1 MDNAAHADQI
11 WNVEWTSSNKVI
23 SVSADGTAAC
33 WDVESGKKLHGTQ
46 AHPLGLISASTS
58 SSPNSTE
65 KVVLNSVE
73 GTVFLWDLETQG
85 IVAKRETFNREKSDE
100 SAFSVSMHPSGGS
113 YASTGN
119 GGIAFICSTGLDKFG
134 EVQSKLTPTRA
145 KFGMCVKHSPDGK
158 YLALS
163 SENGQL
169 SVFDLATQ
177 QLSVTYASHAID
189 DVSDPARKLLLS
201 ASDDKRLL
209 LHDLRT
215 PPPISQGGHPRLGAG
230 AVAAFSGHSSW
241 VLSASL
247 SSDGKLAASGSSDKH
262 VRVWDI
268 GARKSLAVQQH
279 AGEVWGV
286 SWRPILAGGAR
297 DQFPLSLPYIPRQ
310 GMSESQGDKESNGS
324 LLNPVSIRPIPGK
337 SNSEFGDLVGEHDTK
352 SIPAATTNNLT
363 DGVTSDG
370 GIPKLKLARMDEAL
384 HHGEEVASPVDEDD
398 RSQSGSN
405 TGSDDDEEDD
415 DYNDDDDEDEDDNEE
430 DEEEDV
436 EPSLKYERLGGD
448 TSQLLEKDSA
458 CALAI
463 SESAILLGTHSGIVH
478 VLDLNGVRQ
487 RSYRPHTATIT
498 DMSVDTTGDFVAT
511 ASIDGQV
518 VIHSL
523 STPES
528 YVFDLKRP
536 MRTIALEP
544 GFGNRGSRAFVC
556 GGLAGTL
563 VLHEKGWLGHKETT
577 LHSGG
582 EGPVWASAWRTTLI
596 AWACDTG
603 VRLYDTSSST
613 RVAYLD
619 RPANSPR
626 ADLFRCTL
634 RWQDDVTLLVGWAD
648 YIKVAR
654 VRQRGEGATTSHSAV
669 TIEVLAVLQVD
680 CMIAGLSPHV
690 DAGSFLVLAYITP
703 DTFADADDSPPTT
716 REAQRRKEAHRPE
729 LRLISRAGEEHA
741 SDALSITG
749 YHLYGCNDYALVEGA
764 SPLGTFWIVL
774 SPQTLVVARPR
785 DVKDHIE
792 WLVQRKRYEEAL
804 EVLEDLGPQ
813 GQVDASIIGQKYL
826 QHLVDDGEYEKAA
839 HLTPKVLAAN
849 ATAWER
855 WIFTFAGKNQLGSI
869 APFVPTHDPQLGH
882 VVYEMILGHMLVN
895 NQESLLRTIKSW
907 PTSIYDIPAVIVA
920 VKAALAN
927 ATKKHILMDCL
938 AELYIA
944 NHQPGKA
951 LPYLLRLRRPNVFTL
966 IREHNLFTALRDDAL
981 LLVEFDQELEEKRR
995 VQGDG
1000 EGIDFTKPAVPRTAI
1015 QLLVENTHAIPINRV
1030 VQQLQS
1036 NRFFL
1041 YLYLAAL
1048 FEEDPQHASEYADV
1062 QVELFAEFAP
1072 EKLIDFLRAS
1082 SYYNLEVAFR
1092 ICDQRDLVPEQV
1104 FLLGRMGDNKRA
1116 LNLIIERLADVNR
1129 AIDFAKEQNDD
1140 DLWED
1145 LFKYSETR
1153 PAFIRGLL
1161 KNVSTEIDPI
1171 RLIRRIKNGLEI
1183 PGLKDA
1189 LITILQDFNLQI
1201 SLLEGCQTILLGDGA
1216 SLQERLHLAQTGG
1229 YLGGA
1234 AVMCPVCHEPLFIP
1248 PPDTGA
1254 LVNQQHLVLLFLCH
1268 HAIHAGCVPGGDAL
1282 PPRQGTSLSLG
1293 TIGYYGGLGGDVVNA
1308 VSEKVAYTQEVK
1320 AQLASGS
1327 GNNYHWL
1334 VGAGLRSE
1342 SEESTFGQLHGFD
1355 WLIRE
1360 EVATHNTSESCW
1372 IIVSGKVYDVTEFIS
1387 EHPGGSA
1394 VLLKHAGKDATAA
1407 YEMAHGPEIIEE
1419 GLPPEKK
1426 KGTVD
1431 PSTIQAHPKG
1441 QEEVKKDVIKPKRM
1455 PLAQVINLYDFEEN
1469 AKENLSQKAWA
1480 YFSSGATDMLCASS
1494 RTDTKY
1500 LHTNYRN
1507 RPAVDLNQK
1516 AYRQVLFRPRGMIDV
1531 GIPPTNPELQ
1541 QDGTWNTMTSTK
1553 MLGAP
1558 VSLPLM
1564 ICPTGMARLSHPSGE
1579 RSFAAAAGQTG
1590 IMQVI
1595 STNASVG
1602 LAQIIQAKSRPD
1614 QKFLFQLYVNKDRAK
1629 TETLV
1634 QKVVDT
1640 QCCVGIIVTIDA
1652 AAPGKREADERG
1664 ELDVPIDS
1672 GISSA
1677 TYKPDAKGG
1686 GIGRTMGGYLDPA
1699 LTWADIAWLRGL
1711 VPGWMKLGVKGVQT
1725 VEDALLAYELGCDV
1739 IWLSNHGGRAL
1750 DTAPPALYTLL
1761 ELHQFHPRIFRPRA
1775 RPLSSRIA
1783 SLVSIGPADPNK
1795 PSMPRIPPPKTPEAR
1810 AAAIAS
1816 LRAYHRPG
1824 APEIYVDGGVRRG
1837 TDIVKALCLGA
1848 KAVGM
1853 GRPFVYALGWE
1864 TPGVEKAIE
1873 IIRDEVET
1881 TMKLLGVTSLDQ
1893 LGPHLLN
1900 TKALEPLIDGRILAK
1915 ARL

>member
-85 IVAKRETFNREKSDE
+85 IVAKRETFNREKSGE
-100 SAFSVSMHPSGGS
+100 SVSMHPSGGS

-145 KFGMCVKHSPDGK
+145 KFGMCVKHSGILRAWYSK
-158 YLALS
+158 
-163 SENGQL
+163 N
-169 SVFDLATQ
+169 
-177 QLSVTYASHAID
+177 D

-241 VLSASL
+241 VLSQRRGGL
-247 SSDGKLAASGSSDKH
+247 KYISGRSSDKH

-286 SWRPILAGGAR
+286 SWRPILAGGGNTFVTGGEEKAVEWWSA
-297 DQFPLSLPYIPRQ
+297 P
-310 GMSESQGDKESNGS
+310 GSNGS

-370 GIPKLKLARMDEAL
+370 GIPKLELTRMDEAL

-405 TGSDDDEEDD
+405 TESDDDEEDD
-415 DYNDDDDEDEDDNEE
+415 DYSDDDDDDDDDNDNDNDNEE

-458 CALAI
+458 CAIAI
-463 SESAILLGTHSGIVH
+463 SESLLGTHSGIVH

-511 ASIDGQV
+511 ASIDGG
-518 VIHSL
+518 L
-523 STPES
+523 SSTTFLTNRLTH
-528 YVFDLKRP
+528 VKRP

-839 HLTPKVLAAN
+839 HLTPKVLADN

-855 WIFTFAGKNQLGSI
+855 WIFTFSI

-1082 SYYNLEVAFR
+1082 SYYNLEV
-1092 ICDQRDLVPEQV
+1092 RDLVPEQV

-1308 VSEKVAYTQEVK
+1308 VSEKVAYLQADVLFANEAIPEQALQSVHNVVAPTKFSRCTIRTWTIRQIWINVFLRMLSTQ
-1320 AQLASGS
+1320 
-1327 GNNYHWL
+1327 
-1334 VGAGLRSE
+1334 
-1342 SEESTFGQLHGFD
+1342 
-1355 WLIRE
+1355 

-1494 RTDTKY
+1494 RTDTKH

-1553 MLGAP
+1553 MLGVP

-1590 IMQVI
+1590 IMQVVSDMFLPPPLSPPSFLSCI

-1640 QCCVGIIVTIDA
+1640 RCCVGIIVTIDA

-1725 VEDALLAYELGCDV
+1725 VEVSPSLSFFFVSFSLLLIADV
-1739 IWLSNHGGRAL
+1739 EWWGR
-1750 DTAPPALYTLL
+1750 THCWHT
-1761 ELHQFHPRIFRPRA
+1761 
-1775 RPLSSRIA
+1775 
-1783 SLVSIGPADPNK
+1783 N
-1795 PSMPRIPPPKTPEAR
+1795 
-1810 AAAIAS
+1810 
-1816 LRAYHRPG
+1816 
-1824 APEIYVDGGVRRG
+1824 
-1837 TDIVKALCLGA
+1837 
-1848 KAVGM
+1848 
-1853 GRPFVYALGWE
+1853 
-1864 TPGVEKAIE
+1864 
-1873 IIRDEVET
+1873 
-1881 TMKLLGVTSLDQ
+1881 
-1893 LGPHLLN
+1893 
-1900 TKALEPLIDGRILAK
+1900 
-1915 ARL
+1915 

>member
-1 MDNAAHADQI
+1 
-11 WNVEWTSSNKVI
+11 
-23 SVSADGTAAC
+23 
-33 WDVESGKKLHGTQ
+33 
-46 AHPLGLISASTS
+46 
-58 SSPNSTE
+58 
-65 KVVLNSVE
+65 
-73 GTVFLWDLETQG
+73 
-85 IVAKRETFNREKSDE
+85 
-100 SAFSVSMHPSGGS
+100 
-113 YASTGN
+113 
-119 GGIAFICSTGLDKFG
+119 
-134 EVQSKLTPTRA
+134 
-145 KFGMCVKHSPDGK
+145 
-158 YLALS
+158 
-163 SENGQL
+163 
-169 SVFDLATQ
+169 
-177 QLSVTYASHAID
+177 
-189 DVSDPARKLLLS
+189 
-201 ASDDKRLL
+201 
-209 LHDLRT
+209 
-215 PPPISQGGHPRLGAG
+215 
-230 AVAAFSGHSSW
+230 
-241 VLSASL
+241 
-247 SSDGKLAASGSSDKH
+247 
-262 VRVWDI
+262 
-268 GARKSLAVQQH
+268 
-279 AGEVWGV
+279 
-286 SWRPILAGGAR
+286 
-297 DQFPLSLPYIPRQ
+297 
-310 GMSESQGDKESNGS
+310 MSESQGDKESNGS

-337 SNSEFGDLVGEHDTK
+337 SNSQFGDLVGEHDTK

-370 GIPKLKLARMDEAL
+370 GIPKLELTRMDEAL

-405 TGSDDDEEDD
+405 TESDDDEEDD
-415 DYNDDDDEDEDDNEE
+415 DDDDDDDDNEE

-458 CALAI
+458 CAIAI

-839 HLTPKVLAAN
+839 HLTPKVLADN

-1320 AQLASGS
+1320 AQLASGCPICERS
-1327 GNNYHWL
+1327 DSGAGFAIAGNNYHWL

-1342 SEESTFGQLHGFD
+1342 PEESTFGQLYEFD

-1469 AKENLSQKAWA
+1469 AKENCPKSMGIFLFWGDRHVIGGPQSKGVPT
-1480 YFSSGATDMLCASS
+1480 SPLPSS
-1494 RTDTKY
+1494 RND
-1500 LHTNYRN
+1500 R
-1507 RPAVDLNQK
+1507 RRV
-1516 AYRQVLFRPRGMIDV
+1516 
-1531 GIPPTNPELQ
+1531 PPTNPGLQ

-1614 QKFLFQLYVNKDRAK
+1614 QKFLFQLRNARSKSRGYS
-1629 TETLV
+1629 
-1634 QKVVDT
+1634 
-1640 QCCVGIIVTIDA
+1640 CCVGIIVTIDA

-1664 ELDVPIDS
+1664 ELDVPI
-1672 GISSA
+1672 
-1677 TYKPDAKGG
+1677 
-1686 GIGRTMGGYLDPA
+1686 
-1699 LTWADIAWLRGL
+1699 GL

-1783 SLVSIGPADPNK
+1783 SLVSIGLPIRT
-1795 PSMPRIPPPKTPEAR
+1795 SPRCLGSPPKTPEAR

>member
-1 MDNAAHADQI
+1 
-11 WNVEWTSSNKVI
+11 
-23 SVSADGTAAC
+23 
-33 WDVESGKKLHGTQ
+33 
-46 AHPLGLISASTS
+46 
-58 SSPNSTE
+58 
-65 KVVLNSVE
+65 
-73 GTVFLWDLETQG
+73 
-85 IVAKRETFNREKSDE
+85 
-100 SAFSVSMHPSGGS
+100 
-113 YASTGN
+113 
-119 GGIAFICSTGLDKFG
+119 
-134 EVQSKLTPTRA
+134 
-145 KFGMCVKHSPDGK
+145 
-158 YLALS
+158 
-163 SENGQL
+163 
-169 SVFDLATQ
+169 
-177 QLSVTYASHAID
+177 
-189 DVSDPARKLLLS
+189 
-201 ASDDKRLL
+201 
-209 LHDLRT
+209 
-215 PPPISQGGHPRLGAG
+215 
-230 AVAAFSGHSSW
+230 
-241 VLSASL
+241 
-247 SSDGKLAASGSSDKH
+247 
-262 VRVWDI
+262 
-268 GARKSLAVQQH
+268 
-279 AGEVWGV
+279 
-286 SWRPILAGGAR
+286 
-297 DQFPLSLPYIPRQ
+297 
-310 GMSESQGDKESNGS
+310 MSESQGDKESNGS

-370 GIPKLKLARMDEAL
+370 GIPKLELTRMDEAL

-405 TGSDDDEEDD
+405 TESDDDEEDD
-415 DYNDDDDEDEDDNEE
+415 DYSDDDDDDDDDNDNEE

-458 CALAI
+458 CAIAI

-511 ASIDGQV
+511 ASIDA
-518 VIHSL
+518 
-523 STPES
+523 T
-528 YVFDLKRP
+528 

-703 DTFADADDSPPTT
+703 IHLLTRMTPTYNSRST
-716 REAQRRKEAHRPE
+716 EAQ
-729 LRLISRAGEEHA
+729 G
-741 SDALSITG
+741 
-749 YHLYGCNDYALVEGA
+749 
-764 SPLGTFWIVL
+764 
-774 SPQTLVVARPR
+774 SPQTRAKANITRWRGTRTLVVARPR

-839 HLTPKVLAAN
+839 HLTPKVLADN

-1320 AQLASGS
+1320 AQLASGCPICERS
-1327 GNNYHWL
+1327 DS
-1334 VGAGLRSE
+1334 GAG
-1342 SEESTFGQLHGFD
+1342 FA
-1355 WLIRE
+1355 I
-1360 EVATHNTSESCW
+1360 
-1372 IIVSGKVYDVTEFIS
+1372 
-1387 EHPGGSA
+1387 
-1394 VLLKHAGKDATAA
+1394 
-1407 YEMAHGPEIIEE
+1407 
-1419 GLPPEKK
+1419 
-1426 KGTVD
+1426 
-1431 PSTIQAHPKG
+1431 
-1441 QEEVKKDVIKPKRM
+1441 
-1455 PLAQVINLYDFEEN
+1455 
-1469 AKENLSQKAWA
+1469 
-1480 YFSSGATDMLCASS
+1480 GA
-1494 RTDTKY
+1494 
-1500 LHTNYRN
+1500 
-1507 RPAVDLNQK
+1507 
-1516 AYRQVLFRPRGMIDV
+1516 
-1531 GIPPTNPELQ
+1531 
-1541 QDGTWNTMTSTK
+1541 
-1553 MLGAP
+1553 
-1558 VSLPLM
+1558 
-1564 ICPTGMARLSHPSGE
+1564 
-1579 RSFAAAAGQTG
+1579 
-1590 IMQVI
+1590 
-1595 STNASVG
+1595 
-1602 LAQIIQAKSRPD
+1602 
-1614 QKFLFQLYVNKDRAK
+1614 
-1629 TETLV
+1629 
-1634 QKVVDT
+1634 
-1640 QCCVGIIVTIDA
+1640 
-1652 AAPGKREADERG
+1652 
-1664 ELDVPIDS
+1664 
-1672 GISSA
+1672 
-1677 TYKPDAKGG
+1677 
-1686 GIGRTMGGYLDPA
+1686 
-1699 LTWADIAWLRGL
+1699 
-1711 VPGWMKLGVKGVQT
+1711 
-1725 VEDALLAYELGCDV
+1725 
-1739 IWLSNHGGRAL
+1739 
-1750 DTAPPALYTLL
+1750 
-1761 ELHQFHPRIFRPRA
+1761 
-1775 RPLSSRIA
+1775 
-1783 SLVSIGPADPNK
+1783 
-1795 PSMPRIPPPKTPEAR
+1795 
-1810 AAAIAS
+1810 
-1816 LRAYHRPG
+1816 
-1824 APEIYVDGGVRRG
+1824 
-1837 TDIVKALCLGA
+1837 
-1848 KAVGM
+1848 
-1853 GRPFVYALGWE
+1853 
-1864 TPGVEKAIE
+1864 
-1873 IIRDEVET
+1873 
-1881 TMKLLGVTSLDQ
+1881 
-1893 LGPHLLN
+1893 
-1900 TKALEPLIDGRILAK
+1900 
-1915 ARL
+1915 